1 MQSVKDEHQF
11 VELYILL
18 LALILIISVQHHEL
32 LCELCLDSL
41 DIGVFGL
48 SGSTLLLRLLISIVH
63 VNLFI
68 RDSVRFIL
76 AAADLLRPLTIQ
88 VLLARRFRLCLASLY
103 LTLCGGAAAILG
115 PYLVHLHLP
124 RLFLFLTIDSDK
136 VCELGLLPAFANLNN
151 DPHDD
156 ILEAV
161 FAVRL
166 LICDAINLILG

>member
-1 MQSVKDEHQF
+1 MQSIKDEHQF

-88 VLLARRFRLCLASLY
+88 VLLARRF
-103 LTLCGGAAAILG
+103 
-115 PYLVHLHLP
+115 
-124 RLFLFLTIDSDK
+124 
-136 VCELGLLPAFANLNN
+136 
-151 DPHDD
+151 
-156 ILEAV
+156 
-161 FAVRL
+161 
-166 LICDAINLILG
+166 